1 MNVQPPLNVT
11 QPSSTGLDAPVAAAL
26 SYLAGPFS
34 AVVILLAER
43 TNLFVRFHAWQS
55 IIALGGLGLAT
66 VGFLVLAF
74 LTLLLS
80 PFLFRMFY
88 MLAWVTALVWLV
100 AWGFCLVKAF
110 GGAWVKLPYAGGKAE
125 ERARLTTPRAS

>member
-1 MNVQPPLNVT
+1 MNAQGPLNVT
-11 QPSSTGLDAPVAAAL
+11 QPSSTGLDAPIAAAL

-66 VGFLVLAF
+66 VGFLILAF

-80 PFLFRMFY
+80 PFFFRMFY
-88 MLAWVTALVWLV
+88 ALAWITALVWLV
-100 AWGFCLVKAF
+100 TWGFCLVKAF
-110 GGAWVKLPYAGGKAE
+110 GGAAWKLPFAGDRAE
-125 ERARLTTPRAS
+125 RRARQG